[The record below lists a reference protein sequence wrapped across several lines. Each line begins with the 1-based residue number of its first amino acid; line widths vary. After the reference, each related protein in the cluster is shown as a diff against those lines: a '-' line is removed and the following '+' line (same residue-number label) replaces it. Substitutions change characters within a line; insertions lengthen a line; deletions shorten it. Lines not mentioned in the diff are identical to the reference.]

1 MSGEYRIPAPQAE
14 VWRAL
19 NDPDILQQAIPG
31 CRRIGRVSDTEMTA
45 TVVAKFGPVKAIF
58 SGRVTLADLN
68 PPHGYTISGEGEG
81 GAAGFANG
89 SAKVSLTEDDGETLL
104 RYVAE
109 VQVGGKLAQI
119 GQRLVGS
126 TAKKTADD
134 FFAAFVAAVIAQTP
148 PVEAPEPPVPEALP
162 PVGQQRGVRSTAWA
176 IGLLV
181 VVVALWIFHATQ
193 SAP

>member
-1 MSGEYRIPAPQAE
+1 MSGEYRISAPQE
-14 VWRAL
+14 QVWRAL
-19 NDPDILQQAIPG
+19 NDPDILQKAIPG
-31 CRRIGRVSDTEMTA
+31 CRRIGKVSDTELTA

-58 SGRVTLADLN
+58 SGRVTLSDLD
-68 PPHGYTISGEGEG
+68 PPRGYTISGEGEG
-81 GAAGFANG
+81 GAVGFGKG
-89 SAKVSLTEDDGETLL
+89 SAKVTLSEEDGETLL

-134 FFAAFVAAVIAQTP
+134 FFTAFAAAVIAEPP

-162 PVGQQRGVRSTAWA
+162 PVGQQRGVRSVAWM
-176 IGLLV
+176 IGLLI
-181 VVVALWIFHATQ
+181 VVVALWVFHATQ
-193 SAP
+193 GAP